1 MYRSFLYA
9 DPLKPFGVSY
19 SGATYKYTVLDTSG
33 RRSAA
38 QCTLSVLP
46 CPRWSPS
53 SHHPLTHHSS
63 PNFLTYSPP
72 RSWPT
77 PPNLLPQPPNA
88 LLLLRPRAHE
98 QLHREPVR
106 GRYHTRAGALH
117 QHGGRGAEF
126 EGGDSPFGEGG
137 GGVEEGVV
145 FEAGE
150 VDSVSVRLF
159 VGGSGKWGVGGEWGE
174 REKARCANEN
184 PTGG

>member
-1 MYRSFLYA
+1 MYRRFLHA

-38 QCTLSVLP
+38 QCTSSLLTLP
-46 CPRWSPS
+46 LLPILYPSLASSPPPNPLFCQLTKHPSPS
-53 SHHPLTHHSS
+53 
-63 PNFLTYSPP
+63 
-72 RSWPT
+72 RPT

-126 EGGDSPFGEGG
+126 EGGDSPVGEGG

-150 VDSVSVRLF
+150 VDSVSGDLLQVASAMLMSD
-159 VGGSGKWGVGGEWGE
+159 VDG
-174 REKARCANEN
+174 
-184 PTGG
+184 